1 MFGVVYLFDLYVDT
15 LICMSV
21 MRKKAVTKSKKSPP
35 VKVRRYV
42 KKSVKAPR
50 EKVVR
55 SPEWLEEEK
64 VLKMEA
70 FGVLLKSRILLS
82 ITSAI
87 CDAIDEM
94 IKRKDSGKMSW
105 MEQEKWYEDAETL
118 NKKIIETDKLLRELD
133 NTYEDLRKRV
143 NKFYGEEVMRY
154 KAPYGRIQDELEE
167 EDKADWWKRDNGE

>member
-1 MFGVVYLFDLYVDT
+1 
-15 LICMSV
+15 MSV
-21 MRKKAVTKSKKSPP
+21 MRKKSVTKSKKSPP
-35 VKVRRYV
+35 KKV
-42 KKSVKAPR
+42 
-50 EKVVR
+50 VVR
-55 SPEWLEEEK
+55 SRIRKTDKRGNPTKPVKRSAEWLEEEK
-64 VLKMEA
+64 GLKMES

-118 NKKIIETDKLLRELD
+118 NKKILETDKLLRELD
-133 NTYEDLRKRV
+133 ETYEDLRQRV
-143 NKFYGEEVMRY
+143 NKFYGEEVMKY

-167 EDKADWWKRDNGE
+167 EDKADWWKRDDGE